1 VSRSQKSGFSINLV
15 NAGGKIKFAVGELKM
30 KAWGRLL
37 IVDDESGIVEVLKKI
52 LNEKAGEI
60 ETASNGAEA
69 LDKIKARGFDA
80 VLSDIHMP
88 VMDGLELL
96 ARVRALQVQTPFVF
110 LSGYGDQEKT
120 RRALRLGATDFL
132 DKPFDPQVLIDVVG
146 KALELGLSMRAV
158 ETELESLYSSADLPE
173 ETKAKLR
180 KMKQAIL
187 MMRYTGDIYQK

>member
-1 VSRSQKSGFSINLV
+1 MW
-15 NAGGKIKFAVGELKM
+15 EMWM

-52 LNEKAGEI
+52 LKEKAGEI

-69 LDKIKARGFDA
+69 LDKIKAGGFDA

-96 ARVRALQVQTPFVF
+96 ARVRTLQVQTPFVF

-132 DKPFDPQVLIDVVG
+132 DKPFEPEVLLDTVG
-146 KALELGLSMRAV
+146 KALELGLSMRAA

-173 ETKAKLR
+173 ETKVRLR

-187 MMRYTGDIYQK
+187 MMRYTGAIYKK